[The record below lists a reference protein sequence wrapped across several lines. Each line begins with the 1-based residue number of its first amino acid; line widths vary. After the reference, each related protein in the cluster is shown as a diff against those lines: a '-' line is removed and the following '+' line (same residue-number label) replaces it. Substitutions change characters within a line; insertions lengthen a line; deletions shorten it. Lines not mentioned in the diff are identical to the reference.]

1 MSFRLKIFI
10 GLALIQLILLG
21 LLIVTSM
28 SILNNATEKAA
39 RQRGNLA
46 AELFA
51 SMAKDS
57 ILSTDFATLDSFV
70 NELLKQEGVLYVRVL
85 NRQDIILTEGF
96 SDIKEKHLHEKDS
109 SSYDVITPV
118 MVGRTRH
125 GEVQLGFDVSFN
137 SSTIV
142 SAWKNI
148 SLIAIAE
155 LVLTILFTFFLSR
168 YLTRQL
174 GSLVKASQA
183 LANGNMSYRLPIFSD
198 DELGQTAS
206 AFNIMAALLEKQQKD
221 LENSEERL
229 KLALEGTKDGLW
241 DWDIPS
247 GNVYFSPR
255 FETMLGYAPGE
266 LVPHVSSW
274 EKMVHPDDIEEVMEE
289 LKRHLIGEV
298 NSYQTEHRVI
308 NKQGKPIWILDR
320 GKVVKCGEDGTPIRA
335 VGIHT
340 DITSRKA
347 MEQERKNL
355 IQAIEQSP
363 VSIMLTDPNGCLEY
377 VNPHFESLTGYAMK
391 DVVGMNPKF
400 LQSGYHDEAFYEKMW
415 QSILETGKWN
425 GEIYNRKKNGEKFW
439 ELVTISSMR
448 DNRGTITNFLG
459 IKEDITERK
468 QVMEALHDS
477 TEKLARAQ
485 QIAHI
490 GNWEWNI
497 QENKFFWSEEVER
510 MFALETDAKHEY
522 DVYFS
527 RVHAEDLL
535 KVEQKMDTL
544 LAEGD
549 SYDFEH
555 RIVRPNGEVRVV
567 QEIGKISRNEQGEA
581 VFVTGTVQDITERKK
596 AERLKNEFVS
606 TVSHELRTPLTSIY
620 GGLKMVLAGVAGELP
635 DKIHKLV
642 ALAFNNSERLNLL
655 INDLLDIQKIE
666 AGQMSFKFQPVDVL
680 ALVRRAIDEN
690 TGYAEKFKVSY
701 SFADKAVPQGLMING
716 DENRLCQVLANFLS
730 NAVKYS
736 EPEEVIEIRVEMTTP
751 WITFSVTDH
760 GTGIPKDF
768 QPKVFEKF
776 AQADSSDT
784 RKRGGTGL
792 GLSVC
797 KALVESHNGEIGFK
811 TKLGEGTTFFFRL
824 PMMKNGDSD

>member
-1 MSFRLKIFI
+1 
-10 GLALIQLILLG
+10 
-21 LLIVTSM
+21 
-28 SILNNATEKAA
+28 
-39 RQRGNLA
+39 
-46 AELFA
+46 
-51 SMAKDS
+51 
-57 ILSTDFATLDSFV
+57 
-70 NELLKQEGVLYVRVL
+70 
-85 NRQDIILTEGF
+85 
-96 SDIKEKHLHEKDS
+96 
-109 SSYDVITPV
+109 
-118 MVGRTRH
+118 
-125 GEVQLGFDVSFN
+125 
-137 SSTIV
+137 
-142 SAWKNI
+142 
-148 SLIAIAE
+148 
-155 LVLTILFTFFLSR
+155 
-168 YLTRQL
+168 
-174 GSLVKASQA
+174 
-183 LANGNMSYRLPIFSD
+183 
-198 DELGQTAS
+198 
-206 AFNIMAALLEKQQKD
+206 
-221 LENSEERL
+221 
-229 KLALEGTKDGLW
+229 
-241 DWDIPS
+241 
-247 GNVYFSPR
+247 
-255 FETMLGYAPGE
+255 
-266 LVPHVSSW
+266 
-274 EKMVHPDDIEEVMEE
+274 
-289 LKRHLIGEV
+289 
-298 NSYQTEHRVI
+298 
-308 NKQGKPIWILDR
+308 
-320 GKVVKCGEDGTPIRA
+320 
-335 VGIHT
+335 
-340 DITSRKA
+340 
-347 MEQERKNL
+347 
-355 IQAIEQSP
+355 
-363 VSIMLTDPNGCLEY
+363 
-377 VNPHFESLTGYAMK
+377 
-391 DVVGMNPKF
+391 
-400 LQSGYHDEAFYEKMW
+400 
-415 QSILETGKWN
+415 
-425 GEIYNRKKNGEKFW
+425 
-439 ELVTISSMR
+439 
-448 DNRGTITNFLG
+448 
-459 IKEDITERK
+459 
-468 QVMEALHDS
+468 MEALHDS

-567 QEIGKISRNEQGEA
+567 QEIGEISRNEQGEA

-666 AGQMSFKFQPVDVL
+666 AGQMLFKFQPVDVL